1 MSLTVSLQV
10 QYNNN
15 VLKTLTG
22 IHSSKGLDYTT
33 ENEVNEWLLQLL
45 TQMQGLEDIKP
56 HKNLYITMNGSY
68 CNNKVHQNRATIA
81 QRVQFIDDIHQAQI
95 NAIEIFNIVREA
107 L

>member
-1 MSLTVSLQV
+1 MSLSIALNI

-15 VLKTLTG
+15 VSKVLTG
-22 IHSSKGLDYTT
+22 IHSSRGLEYTT

-45 TQMQGLEDIKP
+45 TQMQDLEPLKA

-68 CNNKVHQNRATIA
+68 CNNKAHQDKKPIS
-81 QRVQFIDDIHQAQI
+81 QMVQYIDDMHQAQI
-95 NAIEIFNIVREA
+95 NVIELFNIVREA